1 VRAATTLFHASSI
14 SRAFRFDSAAN
25 ADAANFSTLGGTA
38 CSRVRRPRARRV
50 ASPLASP
57 LVVARGIASPR
68 GIASASLASLCRR
81 RRRVGIRRRAF
92 ESVRTR
98 SRTHR
103 APNERDASATLVRAR
118 RRASR
123 RARRSRRSRARA
135 FGRCFD

>member
-68 GIASASLASLCRR
+68 GIARAPLCRAAGASPAF
-81 RRRVGIRRRAF
+81 VDAF
-92 ESVRTR
+92 ESAQTR